1 MLPKQPFREV
11 WPDKKVPLGEDLVF
25 KRDIYLKI
33 NRKYLNSDKSDPLE
47 RIT

>member
-11 WPDKKVPLGEDLVF
+11 WPDKKVSLRDLVF

-33 NRKYLNSDKSDPLE
+33 NGKYLNSDKSDPLE

>member
-11 WPDKKVPLGEDLVF
+11 WPDKKVSLGEDLVF